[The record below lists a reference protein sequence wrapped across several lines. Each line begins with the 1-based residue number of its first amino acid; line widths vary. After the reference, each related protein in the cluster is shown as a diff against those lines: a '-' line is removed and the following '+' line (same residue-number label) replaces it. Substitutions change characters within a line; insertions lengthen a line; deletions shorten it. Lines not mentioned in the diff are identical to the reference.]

1 MNGSE
6 FVFDTNI
13 FLYLQSGRQDL
24 VRIFNESSVFISI
37 ISELELL
44 GYKGLDERSEAE
56 LRKCL
61 RSCFIV
67 DIEGPIKQVA
77 IDLRK
82 KYQMKL
88 PDAIVAATAI
98 HLQIPLITADKDFE
112 KVEELMLYLYQP
124 HLK

>member
-24 VRIFNESSVFISI
+24 VRIFNESSVFISV

-44 GYKGLDERSEAE
+44 GFKGLDERSEQE
-56 LRKCL
+56 LIKCL

-67 DIEGPIKQVA
+67 DIESPIKKVA
-77 IDLRK
+77 IELRK

-88 PDAIVAATAI
+88 PDAIIAATAI

-124 HLK
+124 ENK

>member
-1 MNGSE
+1 MLERG
-6 FVFDTNI
+6 DT
-13 FLYLQSGRQDL
+13 
-24 VRIFNESSVFISI
+24 
-37 ISELELL
+37 
-44 GYKGLDERSEAE
+44 

-67 DIEGPIKQVA
+67 DIESPIKQVA

-124 HLK
+124 DAK